1 MAGMA
6 NPQTLP
12 SDETLIDEA
21 VARALAL
28 LQRSEELATRTDR
41 NRSKSL
47 SAILASDDS
56 RDLVLDL
63 TDQVLRIRQPKRAA
77 QRLRELVAA
86 GVPSGL
92 SAFDRFGLSVLGK
105 AAPLAPS
112 VAGSLVDWR
121 IDKDTAGVILAAEDP
136 AFAKYLR
143 IRRGQG
149 YKLNVNILGEAI
161 LGNDEADERMRRVLA
176 VIARPDVDYI
186 SVKISALCANLDI
199 LAEEHSI
206 ERIKTNLRTLY
217 RAANAA
223 SPVTFINLDM
233 EEFRDLELSVR
244 SFMEVLDEPE
254 FMSTRAGIVL
264 QAYIPDSNGVLDR
277 VSDWAV
283 DRVRGGGVGIKIR
296 LVKGANLAMEQVE
309 AELHDWRQA
318 PYFSKT
324 EVDASFKRMLETA
337 LACPEPAALSIGV
350 ASHNLFEIAWALT
363 VADHLDAR
371 NRLELEMLEGMAPPQ
386 AAAVLEAAGSL
397 LLYAPIV
404 AASERDASIAY
415 LSRRLDENS
424 APENF
429 LRSLF
434 DITPGSPAWE
444 LERRRFIESVT
455 LRHTVATAS
464 HRDQDQ
470 SKTPAPFPRDHFE
483 NSAETDFTSR
493 PNREW
498 IHEHLAKADA
508 TEPTLVTTIDEVNAL
523 VARGIGAQ
531 PAWRA
536 LGWDKR
542 RELILDVADAME
554 AARGETLA
562 LMAASTGK
570 TMAEGDP
577 EISEAI
583 DFARYAAQLASG
595 AAEREAA
602 GLTWQPHQLV
612 VVAGPWNFPYAIPA
626 SGVVHA
632 LVAGSSV
639 ILKPAPE
646 ARAVGAL
653 LVKHLHSA
661 GVPTDVL
668 QLACTP
674 DDETGKRLITHPDA
688 DLVMLTGSIDTANL
702 FLDWRPDL
710 HLHAETSG
718 KNAIV
723 ITQAADIDQAI
734 KDLVKSAFGHA
745 GQKCSA
751 ASLAIVEAPIYD
763 DPSFGRRLADAVR
776 SLRVGWATD
785 LSTMVGPCIVA
796 PRGNLERAVSTLE
809 PGERWLVEPQY
820 LSEDK
825 RVVFPGV
832 RWDVQPGSWFHRT
845 ECFGPVLGIMRARNL
860 AHALE
865 LQNAT
870 EYGLTAGIESLDP
883 AEIETWIEGVHAG
896 NIYINRQITGAIV
909 QRQPFGGW
917 KRSSVGPT
925 HKPGGPNH
933 LLGYGTWT
941 DPRTGVDVRTAYTK
955 AWREHFSRDNDPS
968 KLNCE
973 SNVLRYR
980 PLGQMLVVGGTA
992 PDLERLQVASELTGV
1007 PMRGVGV
1014 DSLESEIAG
1023 ALDPDRTR
1031 IRALTPLDPT
1041 IRRAAHDR
1049 GIIIDDAPVTADGY
1063 VELPRWL
1070 LEQAVARSMHRYG
1083 RLLRRN

>member
-1 MAGMA
+1 MA
-6 NPQTLP
+6 NPQPTLP
-12 SDETLIDEA
+12 SDDILIEEA
-21 VARALAL
+21 TARALAL
-28 LQRSEELATRTDR
+28 LQRSEELATRADR
-41 NRSKSL
+41 GRSKRL

-86 GVPSGL
+86 GVPHGL
-92 SAFDRFGLSVLGK
+92 SAFDRLGLSVLGK
-105 AAPLAPS
+105 GAPLAPS

-121 IDKDTAGVILAAEDP
+121 IDKDTSGVILAAEDP
-136 AFAKYLR
+136 AFANYLR
-143 IRRGQG
+143 MRRGEG

-161 LGNDEADERMRRVLA
+161 LGNDEADERMRRVIA
-176 VIARPDVDYI
+176 VIDRPDVDYV

-223 SPVTFINLDM
+223 SPVTFVNLDM

-277 VSDWAV
+277 VRDWAV
-283 DRVRGGGVGIKIR
+283 ERVRRGGAGIKIR

-309 AELHDWRQA
+309 AELHGLRQA

-324 EVDASFKRMLETA
+324 EVDASFKRMLERA
-337 LACPEPAALSIGV
+337 FACPEPSALSIGV

-363 VADHLDAR
+363 VADHLGAR
-371 NRLELEMLEGMAPPQ
+371 ERLELEMLEGMAPPQ

-404 AASERDASIAY
+404 ASSERDASIAY

-444 LERRRFIESVT
+444 LERRRFVESVK
-455 LRHTVATAS
+455 LRHTVSTAS

-470 SKTPAPFPRDHFE
+470 SKPSPFPRDHFE
-483 NSAETDFTSR
+483 NAAETDFTSR

-498 IHEHLAKADA
+498 MHAHLAKVDV
-508 TEPTLVTTIDEVNAL
+508 TEPALTTSVDEVDAL

-531 PAWRA
+531 TGWHA
-536 LGWDKR
+536 LGWDRR
-542 RELILDVADAME
+542 RELILDAADAME

-583 DFARYAAQLASG
+583 DFARYAAQLATG
-595 AAEREAA
+595 AAAREAA
-602 GLTWQPHQLV
+602 GLVWQPHRLV

-639 ILKPAPE
+639 VLKPAPE

-653 LVKHLHSA
+653 LVKHLHAA
-661 GVPTDVL
+661 GIPTDVL

-674 DDETGKRLITHPDA
+674 DDETGRRLITHPDA

-718 KNAIV
+718 KNALV

-751 ASLAIVEAPIYD
+751 ASLAIVEAPVYD
-763 DPSFGRRLADAVR
+763 DPSFARRLADAVH

-785 LSTMVGPCIVA
+785 FSTMVGPCIVA

-809 PGERWLVEPQY
+809 PGERWLVEPKY
-820 LSEDK
+820 LSDDK

-845 ECFGPVLGIMRARNL
+845 ECFGPVLGIMRARDL

-883 AEIETWIEGVHAG
+883 AEIATWVDGVQAG
-896 NIYINRQITGAIV
+896 NVYVNRQITGAIV

-941 DPRTGVDVRTAYTK
+941 DPRVDVDVRATYTA

-968 KLNCE
+968 KLACE

-980 PLGQMLVVGGTA
+980 PLGLMLVVGGTVE
-992 PDLERLQVASELTGV
+992 DLDRLQVASEVTGV
-1007 PMRGVGV
+1007 PMRGVGM

-1023 ALDPDRTR
+1023 TLDPDRTR
-1031 IRALTPLDPT
+1031 IRALTPLDPAV
-1041 IRRAAHDR
+1041 RRAAHDR

-1070 LEQAVARSMHRYG
+1070 LEQAVAHSMHRYG
-1083 RLLRRN
+1083 RLLRRS